1 MKGEEYYEKDKTGGR
16 FAKDDVITIAVDM
29 TENTVW
35 LVSWESGNQ
44 PENKR
49 IPPRGSAGNADP
61 ANYKTGPIRCTRKS
75 RTGPDRLFLRKS
87 I

>member
-44 PENKR
+44 PENER
-49 IPPRGSAGNADP
+49 NLL
-61 ANYKTGPIRCTRKS
+61 C
-75 RTGPDRLFLRKS
+75 F
-87 I
+87 